1 MGEIRPFAQ
10 SKRLQASRLIIQAE
24 PMTALCVLKSIMKKR
39 TSILLL
45 SALAI
50 EPFTHA
56 CLAAENISLKR
67 GISFNQDIDSGFPI
81 VGQKMDDASIEPGKP
96 TFIFFGGSGD
106 LNTNRQ
112 AKIVV
117 GLYNKYAKE
126 GVKFLLVDVDKT
138 NKSQAVTQL
147 IKKYY
152 KGYIPS
158 QVILNAD
165 GSLVESK
172 IGETAEGLLAKPLS
186 IAAAST
192 PKGSTLAAPSRK
204 KLDIT
209 NSNSDSDS
217 NPENSDGDDA
227 RSLIKDA
234 AR

>member
-1 MGEIRPFAQ
+1 
-10 SKRLQASRLIIQAE
+10 
-24 PMTALCVLKSIMKKR
+24 MKKR

-45 SALAI
+45 GALVI
-50 EPFTHA
+50 EPTSQA

-138 NKSQAVTQL
+138 NKSAAMTQL

-165 GSLVESK
+165 GSIVDSK
-172 IGETAEGLLAKPLS
+172 IGEAAEGLLSKPLS
-186 IAAAST
+186 IAAASVS
-192 PKGSTLAAPSRK
+192 KGTTLAAPSRK
-204 KLDIT
+204 KFD
-209 NSNSDSDS
+209 NNSDSDS
-217 NPENSDGDDA
+217 DSDSENSDSSDTK
-227 RSLIKDA
+227 SLIKDA
-234 AR
+234 SH

>member
-1 MGEIRPFAQ
+1 
-10 SKRLQASRLIIQAE
+10 
-24 PMTALCVLKSIMKKR
+24 MKKR

-45 SALAI
+45 GALVI
-50 EPFTHA
+50 EPGTEA
-56 CLAAENISLKR
+56 CFAAENISLKR
-67 GISFNQDIDSGFPI
+67 GISFSQDIDSGFPI

-138 NKSQAVTQL
+138 NKSPAVTQL

-165 GSLVESK
+165 GSIVDSK
-172 IGETAEGLLAKPLS
+172 IGEVAEGLLSRPLS
-186 IAAAST
+186 IAASSIST
-192 PKGSTLAAPSRK
+192 KGSTLAAPSRNK
-204 KLDIT
+204 IDLEKT
-209 NSNSDSDS
+209 KNSDS
-217 NPENSDGDDA
+217 ENSDNSDQSDINSDA
-227 RSLIKDA
+227 QSLIKDA

>member
-1 MGEIRPFAQ
+1 
-10 SKRLQASRLIIQAE
+10 
-24 PMTALCVLKSIMKKR
+24 MKKR
-39 TSILLL
+39 SSILLL
-45 SALAI
+45 GALVI
-50 EPFTHA
+50 ESGTQT

-81 VGQKMDDASIEPGKP
+81 VGQKMDDATIDPGKP

-126 GVKFLLVDVDKT
+126 GIKFLLVDVDKT
-138 NKSQAVTQL
+138 NKSPAVTQL

-165 GSLVESK
+165 GNIVDSK
-172 IGETAEGLLAKPLS
+172 IGEVAEGALARPLS
-186 IAAAST
+186 IALSST
-192 PKGSTLAAPSRK
+192 SSKGTTLAAPSHK
-204 KLDIT
+204 KIDSDNT
-209 NSNSDSDS
+209 KDSDSENSDSGTDVQ
-217 NPENSDGDDA
+217 
-227 RSLIKDA
+227 SLIKDA

>member
-1 MGEIRPFAQ
+1 
-10 SKRLQASRLIIQAE
+10 
-24 PMTALCVLKSIMKKR
+24 MKKR
-39 TSILLL
+39 SSILLL
-45 SALAI
+45 GVLAI
-50 EPFTHA
+50 ESGTHT

-81 VGQKMDDASIEPGKP
+81 VGQKMDDATIDPGKA

-138 NKSQAVTQL
+138 NKTPAVTQL

-165 GSLVESK
+165 GNLVDSK
-172 IGETAEGLLAKPLS
+172 IGEVTEGALARPLS
-186 IAAAST
+186 IAASSISS
-192 PKGSTLAAPSRK
+192 KGSTLAAPSHK
-204 KLDIT
+204 KIDLD
-209 NSNSDSDS
+209 NAKDSDSENSDSS
-217 NPENSDGDDA
+217 TDA
-227 RSLIKDA
+227 QSLIKDA